1 MGASF
6 SNNSTSNV
14 PSVVS
19 KTSMDGCFPSGG
31 GPLGFGNALVAGEI
45 AVRGYRSEA
54 TGDKR
59 RAHRGSLGCAVFEQQ
74 PASRCEMPGGAI
86 YKSGERVEAVTAR
99 GERSARLE
107 PQAVARENRIV
118 GGDVRGIARDGIEAA
133 AGERREPAGGVVRN
147 PLDAAGRESLAVAPR
162 HGQRG

>member
-19 KTSMDGCFPSGG
+19 KTSMDGCFPSEG

-54 TGDKR
+54 TRDKR
-59 RAHRGSLGCAVFEQQ
+59 RAHRGSLGGAVFEKQ
-74 PASRCEMPGGAI
+74 PSAGCEMPRGLI
-86 YKSGERVEAVTAR
+86 YKSGERAESVAAR
-99 GERSARLE
+99 GERAARLE
-107 PQAVARENRIV
+107 AQAVARENRIV
-118 GGDVRGIARDGIEAA
+118 GGDIGRVAGDRIEAS
-133 AGERREPAGGVVRN
+133 AGEWREPA
-147 PLDAAGRESLAVAPR
+147 
-162 HGQRG
+162 